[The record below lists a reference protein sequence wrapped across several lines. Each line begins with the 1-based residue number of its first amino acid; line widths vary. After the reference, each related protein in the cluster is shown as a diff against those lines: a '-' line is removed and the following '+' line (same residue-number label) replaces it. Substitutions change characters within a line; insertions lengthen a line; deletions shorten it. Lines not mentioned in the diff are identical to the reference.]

1 MGMKKWIRFVAL
13 LTAVTLLAGCNLV
26 GIDAEMDAK
35 QIVAKVGDTE
45 ITKGEWHEMRDS
57 LVSYYEYMYSMYGMT
72 FTADE
77 TVLESVG
84 QEALDS
90 MVKEEVIKQKA
101 AALGLDTFTEEEL
114 AEMESEATETM
125 DMQRWYYQMM
135 YYPTDDPEAATVSEA
150 VNALLEKDG
159 YTAESVLESEKSE
172 RIYDRVREEAIKDV
186 VVTDEEIQAE
196 FDAKVEEQKAAYDAT
211 PTQYASDVSNK
222 ADIYYVPEGYR
233 SIKHVLIAIDEDKQS
248 EIEALEATLS
258 DNATTRASLEKQLAD
273 LTAEPE
279 EGVELTDEDKAAN
292 EESIALI
299 NEQLAGLEASDTQA
313 NEQLAA
319 LTQEAFDEILPKA
332 EMVLALAKG
341 DLTAAKEIYAQI
353 TPETEETATPDEAEA
368 SATPDEAQA
377 EASATPD
384 EAQAEEPTLDVLAL
398 TEPVDFQTLVDVYGE
413 DPGMQSEPYATT
425 GYVLCDG
432 LTMYETAFQT
442 AAMALE
448 NVGDVSEL
456 VQSSYGYHILCY
468 MGDVASGAVEFESK
482 KDAISEELLSAK
494 QDEAYNAAVEQW
506 VADANVK
513 TFPKAM
519 KDVE

>member
-26 GIDAEMDAK
+26 GIDAELDAK
-35 QIVAKVGDTE
+35 QVVAKVGDTE

-57 LVSYYEYMYSMYGMT
+57 LVSYYEYVYSMYGMT

-114 AEMESEATETM
+114 AEMESEANETM

-135 YYPTDDPEAATVSEA
+135 YYPSDDPEAATVSEA
-150 VNALLEKDG
+150 VNARLEADG
-159 YTAESVLESEKSE
+159 YTTETVLESEKSE
-172 RIYDRVREEAIKDV
+172 RIHDRVREEAIKDV

-196 FDAKVEEQKAAYDAT
+196 FDAKVEAQKATYDAT

-248 EIEALEATLS
+248 EIESLEATLS
-258 DNATTRASLEKQLAD
+258 DNATTRASLEKQLTD

-299 NEQLAGLEASDTQA
+299 NEQLAELEASDTQA
-313 NEQLAA
+313 NERLAA
-319 LTQEAFDEILPKA
+319 LTQEAFDEVLPKA

-353 TPETEETATPDEAEA
+353 TPAAEETATPDEAEA
-368 SATPDEAQA
+368 ITTPDEA
-377 EASATPD
+377 E
-384 EAQAEEPTLDVLAL
+384 AEEPALDVLAL

-413 DPGMQSEPYATT
+413 DPGMQNEPYATT

-468 MGDVASGAVEFESK
+468 MGDVASGAVEFESR
-482 KDAISEELLSAK
+482 KDAISEELLSDK

-506 VADANVK
+506 IADANVK

-519 KDVE
+519 KDVK